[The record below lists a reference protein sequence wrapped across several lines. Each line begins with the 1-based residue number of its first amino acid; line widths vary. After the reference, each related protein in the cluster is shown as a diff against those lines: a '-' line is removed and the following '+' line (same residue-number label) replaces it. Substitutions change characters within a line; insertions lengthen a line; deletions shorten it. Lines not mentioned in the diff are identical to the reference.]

1 MFFIS
6 CFVLKNFPQKNDN
19 CKNAVP
25 PVLLL
30 YDDTPGVVLEEEQPG
45 IAKVPPDVIDSK
57 QTNIRT
63 IN

>member
-19 CKNAVP
+19 CKNTVP

-30 YDDTPGVVLEEEQPG
+30 YDDTPGVVLEEEQPD
-45 IAKVPPDVIDSK
+45 IAKFPPGVIDSK
-57 QTNIRT
+57 QT

>member
-6 CFVLKNFPQKNDN
+6 CFVLKNSPQENDN
-19 CKNAVP
+19 CKNAAP

-30 YDDTPGVVLEEEQPG
+30 YDDTPGVVLEEEQPD
-45 IAKVPPDVIDSK
+45 IAKFPPGVIDSK
-57 QTNIRT
+57 QT